1 MSSDQKIAASSIF
14 VKGSAMADLMCEY
27 DWSRTPLGEPSG
39 WSQSLKTVL
48 SILLTSQHPIFLW
61 WGEDL
66 IQFYNDAYRPILGTT
81 KHPQALGQQGRECWQ
96 EIWHII
102 APTIEAVMQ
111 RGEAMR
117 IQDGL
122 LLLERNGYLEE
133 CYFNYAYSPIRDEA
147 GEVGGIFCAC
157 DETTKRVV
165 GERQLKTLRELA
177 AQPLGAQ
184 TVREAGELCMSAIA
198 KNPADIPLALLYLMD
213 DAGDKSARLVGT
225 AGIAAGT
232 SASPERIDLVTHPWN
247 LYQVQ
252 RTEEAEYIPDLAAR
266 FDSLPDTIWGVPP
279 QSAIVLP
286 LERSRQPQISGFLI
300 LAISPRR
307 AFNEDD
313 RGFLEVVASQVE
325 TAIGNARAHEEERQR
340 IEALAALDRAK
351 TEFFSNISHE
361 FRTPLTLML
370 SPLADTIAN
379 LDGSIPPQEIERLE
393 LIQRNSNRLLKLVN
407 SLLDFSRLEAG
418 KERVTYEAVDLASY
432 TTELASTFRST
443 IEQAGLSLIVE
454 CPPLP
459 AAVWL
464 DRQMWEKIV
473 LNLLSNA
480 FKFTLAGTISVRLEW
495 CGDRVELTVSDTGV
509 GIPEPELPRLFDRFH
524 RVENSQGRSFEG
536 SGIGLSLVQELVKLQ
551 GGKVSVTST
560 LGVGSSFVVTIP
572 TGRDRVSPID
582 NSTPTTIT
590 PIDPLPYVE
599 EARRWLPENELKLPI
614 GELGMSVNSLPLPP
628 SQTPPSDRATIL
640 LADDN
645 ADMHDYIRRLLS
657 GSYHVETATD
667 GVAAMESIYR
677 QPPDLVLTDV
687 MMPKMD
693 GFELLRVLR
702 ASAATADIPI
712 ILLSAR
718 AGEEARIEG
727 LEAGADDYII
737 KPFSARELVAR
748 VEATLKLAQ
757 LRRTNRDRELVLEQ
771 ETETARANL
780 DRIVSS
786 LRDGFA
792 TFDRQ
797 WRYTYVNNRLLEI
810 INLPIE
816 SVIGQYSWQVFP
828 HQVGIEF
835 YDLLDRA
842 MSEQIEVQFEFYY
855 SFADCWVEHRVY
867 PTTDG
872 VAILMADISDRKR
885 AELLLVEQKRLL
897 ELVASGEPLYN
908 CLAAVCASV
917 SNLSLGVRA
926 CILPTDAHRQ
936 KFPYLIT
943 PEFPPSFATGLHD
956 TPINDL
962 LGTCAIAVDTGQ
974 TVTCADI
981 SEDECRSPA
990 WRDLCVAHGVMGC
1003 HSAPIVGADDL
1014 PLGALLLCFDRPRLP
1029 TEWEYQLAKFGTNI
1043 ASIVFDRER
1052 ASLALQTSET
1062 KYRKLFESM
1071 DEGLCICQMLFDE
1084 NGVQNDYRF
1093 LEVNSAFGNLTGL
1106 EGAAG
1111 KTVRELVPDLEAHW
1125 FEIYG
1130 RVVQTG
1136 EPIRFEERS
1145 IAMNR
1150 WFNVNAFATGDPGS
1164 NQFAILFTNITERK
1178 LIERE
1183 RERFLTV
1190 GADLQVIA
1198 DRHGQFQWVSPT
1210 LERVLGWTQA
1220 EMLSCAWTD
1229 LIHPDDLPGS
1239 SVEAENLFSEH
1250 VTMAYESRYRHK
1262 DGSYRWFLWNA
1273 RGYPSR
1279 LYPAERVLYAAAVD
1293 ITDRKQ
1299 AEEAL
1304 RESET
1309 RMRFMLNATQIGQWD
1324 LDLTTQPHTATRSLR
1339 HEQIF
1344 GYESLLPEWSYEIFL
1359 PHVHPQDRAAV
1370 DEKFQQTLSTNAD
1383 WNFEC
1388 RIIHPDGSIHWIWS
1402 RSSVYCDADGKPTR
1416 LLGMVMDFTDR
1427 KQTEIALQESEERL
1441 RVSQLAAKIGTWDW
1455 DVAAGSVIWSPE
1467 YYALYGQDPS
1477 TPATYENWLA
1487 AVLPADREPAEQA
1500 FQAAL
1505 AQQQTYLDFEFR
1517 IVHPTQG
1524 IRWFSSRSQIFYDVD
1539 GKPLRAIGISID
1551 VTDRKQVEEA
1561 LRQSEQRFRNMADN
1575 APMMVW
1581 VTDETGYCNYL
1592 SRSWYEFTGQTETEG
1607 LGLGWLGVAHPDDR
1621 EFTRDIFLSAKERHE
1636 AFQLEYR
1643 LLHQDGA
1650 YRTCIDAGRPWFGS
1664 KGEFKG
1670 YIGSVIDIDE
1680 RKQIEAILAAR
1691 ARELADLN
1699 SRLAQTANQLK
1710 ERNQELD
1717 SFVHIV
1723 SHDLKA
1729 PLRAIANLSEWI
1741 EEDLEGIS
1749 THTTEQMN
1757 LLRSRVHRMQSTID
1771 GLLEYARVGHQDSQL
1786 ELVSVAD
1793 LLAEVIESIAP
1804 PPTFEMSI
1812 ATEMPT
1818 LETKRLLLFQV
1829 FANLISNAFKHHDRP
1844 DGSIRVS
1851 CRTQGDFYEFAVA
1864 DDGPGIP
1871 PESRDRIF
1879 IIFQAANPQKNPDS
1893 TGVGLSIVKKIVE
1906 TAGGHIWL
1914 ESELGKGTTF
1924 YFTWP
1929 MRGSGG

>member
-1 MSSDQKIAASSIF
+1 MSSDQKIAANSIF

-27 DWSRTPLGEPSG
+27 DWSQTPLGEPSG

-61 WGEDL
+61 WGQEL

-81 KHPQALGQQGRECWQ
+81 KHPQALGQRGRECWQ

-133 CYFNYAYSPIRDEA
+133 CYFNYAYSPIRNEA

-177 AQPLGAQ
+177 AQPLGAK
-184 TVREAGELCMSAIA
+184 TVREAGELCAIAIA

-213 DAGDKSARLVGT
+213 DDRDKSARLVGT

-232 SASPERIDLVTHPWN
+232 SASPERLDLATHPWN

-266 FDSLPDTIWGVPP
+266 FDSLPATIWGVPP

-286 LERSRQPQISGFLI
+286 LERSRQSQISGFLI

-307 AFNEDD
+307 AFDEDY

-325 TAIGNARAHEEERQR
+325 TAIGNARAQEEERQR

-351 TEFFSNISHE
+351 TDFFSNISHE

-370 SPLADTIAN
+370 SPLADMIAN
-379 LDGSIPPQEIERLE
+379 PDRTIPPQEIERLE
-393 LIQRNSNRLLKLVN
+393 LIQRNGNRLLKLVN
-407 SLLDFSRLEAG
+407 SLLEFSRLEVG

-432 TTELASTFRST
+432 TAELASAFRST

-454 CPPLP
+454 CPTLP
-459 AAVWL
+459 TAVRI

-480 FKFTLAGTISVRLEW
+480 FKFTLSGTISVRLEW

-536 SGIGLSLVQELVKLQ
+536 SGIGLSLVRELVNLQ
-551 GGKVSVTST
+551 GGTIAVTST

-572 TGRDRVSPID
+572 TECDRVPPRD
-582 NSTPTTIT
+582 NSTLTVAT
-590 PIDPLPYVE
+590 PSDPLPYVE
-599 EARRWLPENELKLPI
+599 EARHWLPENEQKPPI
-614 GELGMSVNSLPLPP
+614 IELGVPVNSFALPP
-628 SQTPPSDRATIL
+628 SPTPPSERATIL

-645 ADMHDYIRRLLS
+645 ADMRDYIRRLLS
-657 GSYHVETATD
+657 GNFQVETVAD

-687 MMPKMD
+687 MMPRMD

-702 ASAATADIPI
+702 ASPTTADIPI
-712 ILLSAR
+712 VLLSAR

-727 LEAGADDYII
+727 LATGADDYLI

-748 VEATLKLAQ
+748 VESTLKLAQ
-757 LRRTNRDRELVLEQ
+757 LRRTSRDRERVLER
-771 ETETARANL
+771 ETETATANL

-797 WRYTYVNNRLLEI
+797 WRYTYINDRLLEF
-810 INLPIE
+810 LHLQRSE
-816 SVIGQYSWQVFP
+816 VIGRQAWDVFP

-835 YDLLDRA
+835 YELLNRA
-842 MSEQIEVQFEFYY
+842 MTEQIEVQFEFYY
-855 SFADCWVEHRVY
+855 SVVNMWVEHRLY

-872 VAILMADISDRKR
+872 VAILMADITDRKR
-885 AELLLVEQKRLL
+885 SELLLFEQKRLL
-897 ELVASGEPLYN
+897 ELVAAGEPLAN

-926 CILPTDAHRQ
+926 CILPTDAQRQ
-936 KFPYLIT
+936 KFPYPIA
-943 PEFPPSFATGLHD
+943 PEFPPSFATGLQN
-956 TPINDL
+956 TPMNEL
-962 LGTCAIAVDTGQ
+962 LGTCALAVDTGQ

-981 SEDECRSPA
+981 NEDGFPA
-990 WRDLCVAHGVMGC
+990 WRDLCVAHGILGC
-1003 HSAPIVGADDL
+1003 HSAPIVGADEL
-1014 PLGALLLCFDRPRLP
+1014 PLGSLMLCFDRSRLP
-1029 TEWEYQLAKFGTNI
+1029 TEWEYQLAEFGTNI

-1052 ASLALQTSET
+1052 ASLAIQTSET
-1062 KYRKLFESM
+1062 KYRTLFESM
-1071 DEGLCICQMLFDE
+1071 DEGLSLCEMFFDE
-1084 NGVQNDYRF
+1084 NGVPYDYRF
-1093 LEVNSAFGNLTGL
+1093 LEVNSIFGRLTGL
-1106 EGAAG
+1106 ADVVG
-1111 KTVRELVPDLEAHW
+1111 KTARELLPDLEAHW

-1136 EPIRFEERS
+1136 EPIRFEDRS

-1150 WFNVNAFATGDPGS
+1150 WFSVNAFATGEPGS
-1164 NQFAILFTNITERK
+1164 NQFAVLFTNITE
-1178 LIERE
+1178 
-1183 RERFLTV
+1183 
-1190 GADLQVIA
+1190 
-1198 DRHGQFQWVSPT
+1198 
-1210 LERVLGWTQA
+1210 
-1220 EMLSCAWTD
+1220 
-1229 LIHPDDLPGS
+1229 
-1239 SVEAENLFSEH
+1239 
-1250 VTMAYESRYRHK
+1250 
-1262 DGSYRWFLWNA
+1262 
-1273 RGYPSR
+1273 
-1279 LYPAERVLYAAAVD
+1279 
-1293 ITDRKQ
+1293 RKQ

-1304 RESET
+1304 RESEA
-1309 RMRFMLNATQIGQWD
+1309 RVRFMLNATQIGQWD
-1324 LDLTTQPHTATRSLR
+1324 LDLTTQPHMATRSLEHDR
-1339 HEQIF
+1339 IF
-1344 GYESLLPEWSYEIFL
+1344 GYESLLPAWSYEIFL
-1359 PHVHPQDRAAV
+1359 THVHPQDRAAV
-1370 DEKFQQTLSTNAD
+1370 DEKFQQMLSTNAD

-1388 RIIHPDGSIHWIWS
+1388 RIIHPDGSIHWIWA
-1402 RSSVYCDADGKPTR
+1402 RSSVYCDADDRPMR
-1416 LLGMVMDFTDR
+1416 LLGMVMDTTDR

-1441 RVSQLAAKIGTWDW
+1441 RISQLAAKIGTWDW
-1455 DVAAGSVIWSPE
+1455 DVATGRVIWSPE

-1477 TPATYENWLA
+1477 TPASYENWLA
-1487 AVLPADREPAEQA
+1487 MVLESDRATAEQTLS
-1500 FQAAL
+1500 AAL

-1517 IVHPTQG
+1517 IAHPTQG
-1524 IRWFSSRSQIFYDVD
+1524 IRWFGSRSQISYTAD
-1539 GKPLRAIGISID
+1539 GQPLRAIGISID
-1551 VTDRKQVEEA
+1551 ITDRKQVEEA
-1561 LRQSEQRFRNMADN
+1561 LRQSEQQFRNMADN

-1607 LGLGWLGVAHPDDR
+1607 LGLGWLEATHPNDR
-1621 EFTRDIFLSAKERHE
+1621 EFSRNIFLSANERHE

-1643 LLHQDGA
+1643 LLHQDGE
-1650 YRTCIDAGRPWFGS
+1650 YRTCIDAARPWFGS
-1664 KGEFKG
+1664 NGEFKG

-1680 RKQIEAILAAR
+1680 RKQSEAILAAR

-1729 PLRAIANLSEWI
+1729 PLRAIANLSQWI
-1741 EEDLEGIS
+1741 EEDLRDLPA
-1749 THTTEQMN
+1749 HTTEQMN
-1757 LLRSRVHRMQSTID
+1757 LLRSRVHRMDATID
-1771 GLLEYARVGHQDSQL
+1771 GLLQYARVGHQDSQL

-1804 PPTFEMSI
+1804 PPTFEISI
-1812 ATEMPT
+1812 ATAMPT

-1844 DGSIRVS
+1844 DGSIRIS
-1851 CRTQGDFYEFAVA
+1851 CRIQGDFYEFAVA

-1871 PESRDRIF
+1871 PEYRDRIF

-1906 TAGGHIWL
+1906 TARGQIWL